1 MYRHP
6 NGDVYYYNSEF
17 RLITPEDISDSDML
31 ENVLEAR
38 EDHLNCLEGDP
49 NIGTLPPDYELV
61 IRDVSDETATIR
73 MYSRTSTKAYTWT
86 EDRGKYAQCN
96 SYWTAL

>member
-38 EDHLNCLEGDP
+38 EDHFNCLEGDP
-49 NIGTLPPDYELV
+49 NIGILPPDYELV
-61 IRDVSDETATIR
+61 IREVSDETAIIR
-73 MYSRTSTKAYTWT
+73 MYSRTSAKAYTWT
-86 EDRGKYAQCN
+86 EDRGKYTQCN